1 MLYLSRYG
9 SAAGAEINIG
19 RNVEIPVKVFKS
31 EGGGLEAQE
40 KAEIKVV
47 VNGKERDQRLKT
59 NKEGE
64 AVLKMKVE
72 HGKVNVV
79 FSTDYELTGYEV
91 QREQNY
97 EIRPGDQNLL
107 ESVRFIFSKSGRII
121 TVHCVDQFGEN
132 LQGVPVSIIEKADE
146 SKKYGPE
153 TSNEKGMASLS
164 LEAPE
169 KSPFILALNRLV
181 DEVEQRLELS
191 HVSLAEKSG

>member
-1 MLYLSRYG
+1 MLYQSKYG

-97 EIRPGDQNLL
+97 EIR
-107 ESVRFIFSKSGRII
+107 
-121 TVHCVDQFGEN
+121 T
-132 LQGVPVSIIEKADE
+132 
-146 SKKYGPE
+146 
-153 TSNEKGMASLS
+153 
-164 LEAPE
+164 
-169 KSPFILALNRLV
+169 ILT
-181 DEVEQRLELS
+181 
-191 HVSLAEKSG
+191 